1 MIEFLAMKGYGFYI
15 WMSYGVTA
23 IVLVAEIVALRA
35 RRRAVLAEAQV
46 VSGEEGS
53 PLGARTAPAVPP
65 SRRGAR

>member
-15 WMSYGVTA
+15 WMSYGVA
-23 IVLVAEIVALRA
+23 AVVLIAEIVALRT

-46 VSGEEGS
+46 TATESS
-53 PLGARTAPAVPP
+53 PLDVRTAPAVPP

>member
-23 IVLVAEIVALRA
+23 VVLIAEIVALRA
-35 RRRAVLAEAQV
+35 RRRAILAEAQV
-46 VSGEEGS
+46 TAAEGS
-53 PLGARTAPAVPP
+53 PLDVRTAPAVPP

>member
-23 IVLVAEIVALRA
+23 VVLIAEIVALRT

-46 VSGEEGS
+46 TAAESS
-53 PLGARTAPAVPP
+53 PLDVRTAPVLPP